1 MRPFKKPQ
9 GWDPSLAEQ
18 TLANHGKHTEEARK
32 ARERE
37 MLASLG
43 LADEEGISLEDDG
56 GDLDEDGSPDVEPD
70 ESARREL
77 EARRRQAVDA
87 QGYDKYMADL
97 KQRARRAVLKLR
109 SSEECDVD
117 TIAQLELEIGVL
129 DQENGVLKRRVN
141 SSKAGSNLGD
151 QATIVLGQY
160 EEDIQHLKARVAQLE
175 CNVASRDTTIEQ
187 LHAEL
192 AAAHEQ
198 GSASRAAGHAGTSN
212 GGPPA
217 SEAKLQQQI
226 AALEQANNKLQRQL
240 DVAQSAGPQQSSSPG
255 AESNGEAAAQV
266 ALLQEQ
272 LRESVAKHQQEL
284 QALEEQLKAKQLQ
297 LDQFRQQRVE
307 AMQAGTAEAKGKQKG
322 APQVESSR
330 IMAKVEE
337 MLPIIDELH
346 HFRDGIMADLMS
358 MHSEVFNE
366 KFHKQ
371 LLRTVRDQELD
382 MRRKLQSEIRGEV
395 QAAERRA
402 DEAHAEIESIRDSC
416 EQTIKITKI
425 ETNAMIQHV
434 QEKWRAEFE
443 KRKRLHNLVL
453 ELKGSIRVLCRIRPF
468 LEKEQQNLEKDRR
481 GNVIVPVQPLN
492 EEALRIVTEKG
503 DKDFEFDR
511 TFAHTEGQ
519 TQVFEEVCGLITTVL
534 DGYNVCIMAYGQTG
548 SGKTYTMEGPDSD
561 PGVNS
566 RALTELF
573 RLAQERSEDWDYRFQ
588 ASVLEI
594 YNERIYDLLAG
605 GRDQDGDKL
614 DVKQGPE
621 GMYVPGQSME
631 AVGEVKEV
639 AEVMRRAKQNRST
652 FATNMNEH
660 SSRSH
665 LVLSLFVTA
674 VSKSGGTKMRGKL
687 HLIDLAGSERV
698 GRSGAQGDRLKEA
711 QNINKSLSALG
722 DVIQALQQRSGHIP
736 FRNSKLTRLLE
747 DSLGASSKCVLVVN
761 VSPAAENVPETKCS
775 LEFASRARKV
785 DLGRAKQSIETH
797 GAGHNDSTPSTPVA
811 PIPPSATPRTRPASA
826 RPAFN
831 RAPVESH
838 AIATTPEPAL
848 NRGGSSS
855 SLSSLSQGPK
865 SSSTSLSSL
874 QGGGRSKLPRPGSA
888 APR

>member
-9 GWDPSLAEQ
+9 AWDPSLAEQ
-18 TLANHGKHTEEARK
+18 TLANHGKHTEEARR

-56 GDLDEDGSPDVEPD
+56 GDVDEDAPDVEPD

-87 QGYDKYMADL
+87 QGYDRYMADL
-97 KQRARRAVLKLR
+97 KQRARQAVRKLR

-160 EEDIQHLKARVAQLE
+160 EEDIQHLQVRA
-175 CNVASRDTTIEQ
+175 
-187 LHAEL
+187 
-192 AAAHEQ
+192 
-198 GSASRAAGHAGTSN
+198 GSGAGQAAGHAGTTSN
-212 GGPPA
+212 GGPSA
-217 SEAKLQQQI
+217 SQAKLQQQV
-226 AALEQANNKLQRQL
+226 AALEQANDRLQQQL
-240 DVAQSAGPQQSSSPG
+240 NAAQRAGPQQSSSRA
-255 AESNGEAAAQV
+255 AESNGEAAGQV
-266 ALLQEQ
+266 AVLQEQ
-272 LRESVAKHQQEL
+272 V
-284 QALEEQLKAKQLQ
+284 KAKQGR

-307 AMQAGTAEAKGKQKG
+307 AMQAGTTEAKGKQKG

-330 IMAKVEE
+330 ITAKVEE

-346 HFRDGIMADLMS
+346 QFRDGIMADLMS

-382 MRRKLQSEIRGEV
+382 MRRKLQSEVRGEV

-416 EQTIKITKI
+416 QQTIKINKI
-425 ETNAMIQHV
+425 ETNAMIQHI
-434 QEKWRAEFE
+434 QEKWKAEFE

-468 LEKEQQNLEKDRR
+468 VEKEQQNLEKDRR
-481 GNVIVPVQPLN
+481 GNAIVPVQPLS
-492 EEALRIVTEKG
+492 EEALRIVTDKG

-519 TQVFEEVCGLITTVL
+519 TQVFDEVCGLITTVL

-548 SGKTYTMEGPDSD
+548 SGKTYTMEGPDAD

-573 RLAQERSEDWDYRFQ
+573 RLAQERSEDWDYQFR

-614 DVKQGPE
+614 DVKQV
-621 GMYVPGQSME
+621 MC
-631 AVGEVKEV
+631 VGE
-639 AEVMRRAKQNRST
+639 
-652 FATNMNEH
+652 
-660 SSRSH
+660 
-665 LVLSLFVTA
+665 
-674 VSKSGGTKMRGKL
+674 
-687 HLIDLAGSERV
+687 GS
-698 GRSGAQGDRLKEA
+698 
-711 QNINKSLSALG
+711 
-722 DVIQALQQRSGHIP
+722 
-736 FRNSKLTRLLE
+736 
-747 DSLGASSKCVLVVN
+747 
-761 VSPAAENVPETKCS
+761 
-775 LEFASRARKV
+775 
-785 DLGRAKQSIETH
+785 
-797 GAGHNDSTPSTPVA
+797 
-811 PIPPSATPRTRPASA
+811 
-826 RPAFN
+826 
-831 RAPVESH
+831 
-838 AIATTPEPAL
+838 
-848 NRGGSSS
+848 
-855 SLSSLSQGPK
+855 
-865 SSSTSLSSL
+865 
-874 QGGGRSKLPRPGSA
+874 
-888 APR
+888 